1 MTKLDFIMKRLMYRL
16 NTSIKTKH
24 VSAFLK
30 YNSIKKLKNLI
41 NVESG
46 ILLGKEKNFGYPYLL
61 TVEPTNICNLK
72 CPECFTGKGLAG
84 RKKGFMP
91 FADFKKVIDEIG
103 KYLYIINFYNWGE
116 PFLSKD
122 IFNMIKY
129 ANKNRIYT
137 SISTNG
143 NYNTEL
149 NENILDSNLDHII
162 FALDG
167 SNKEIYEKYRKGGNF
182 GLIIRNIKD
191 LIKKRGK
198 KKFKKPFIEIQFLVF
213 QHNKEDVENIKKLA
227 RKLKVDGLMIRAGNA
242 SNNKKIKEKY
252 YTWGNKKGFCRRFWY
267 CAIINCDGSLVPCCN
282 FLYKKDDFG
291 NVFESGFKEVWNNE
305 IYQQNRKAIIE
316 ANIKNLNKVCKNCY
330 KYHEN

>member
-1 MTKLDFIMKRLMYRL
+1 MIFDIIYELIEHIRKETEALLEPE
-16 NTSIKTKH
+16 
-24 VSAFLK
+24 VSRK
-30 YNSIKKLKNLI
+30 D
-41 NVESG
+41 
-46 ILLGKEKNFGYPYLL
+46 LGKMKILAIFKIDSKSQIVGGKV
-61 TVEPTNICNLK
+61 T
-72 CPECFTGKGLAG
+72 TGS
-84 RKKGFMP
+84 
-91 FADFKKVIDEIG
+91 V
-103 KYLYIINFYNWGE
+103 
-116 PFLSKD
+116 
-122 IFNMIKY
+122 
-129 ANKNRIYT
+129 
-137 SISTNG
+137 
-143 NYNTEL
+143 
-149 NENILDSNLDHII
+149 
-162 FALDG
+162 
-167 SNKEIYEKYRKGGNF
+167 
-182 GLIIRNIKD
+182 
-191 LIKKRGK
+191 KRGAFVDVLRNNAK
-198 KKFKKPFIEIQFLVF
+198 ILSGRMTQL